1 MKPVAYL
8 LLTGLL
14 ATACGGHGDGDG
26 HGDGHD
32 DAMPE
37 VDACEHMIEGPEQAA
52 TAVADMSADAPDVGE
67 HHTRFDIALV
77 AGASGMYAGHVDLV
91 VEEAGISDLFLDAD
105 VPVNVS
111 SASGSEV
118 MAHHAQTNITECTE
132 VSVGLGYQLG
142 VGTYRVGFGPTTAQS
157 VSVVVILEEEGEH

>member
-1 MKPVAYL
+1 MKPTAYL
-8 LLTGLL
+8 LITGVL
-14 ATACGGHGDGDG
+14 ATACGGHGNG

-32 DAMPE
+32 DATPE
-37 VDACEHMIEGPEQAA
+37 IDACEHMIEGPEQAT
-52 TAVADMSADAPDVGE
+52 TAVAGMSADAPDVGE

-77 AGASGMYAGHVDLV
+77 ADASGMYGGHVDLV
-91 VEEAGISDLFLDAD
+91 VEETGISDLFLDVD
-105 VPVNVS
+105 VPVKVS
-111 SASGSEV
+111 SASGSEI

-157 VSVVVILEEEGEH
+157 VSMVVILEGEH